1 MVDHDI
7 PLKKIR
13 VLLSIAAIHFPA
25 TPAFAEK
32 ITLKAE
38 PSRCYPR
45 PALALP
51 RSLGCSTL
59 SDDSDADDPRTAPF
73 FTTSGQ
79 LAGKPDATQGF
90 YPFAAAQVELLL

>member
-7 PLKKIR
+7 PPKKIR
-13 VLLSIAAIHFPA
+13 VFFSVAAIPFPA
-25 TPAFAEK
+25 TPALAEK
-32 ITLKAE
+32 TTLKSE
-38 PSRCYPR
+38 RLRCYPR
-45 PALALP
+45 PALEFP
-51 RSLGCSTL
+51 QPLGCSTL
-59 SDDSDADDPRTAPF
+59 SDESHAGDPGTAPF